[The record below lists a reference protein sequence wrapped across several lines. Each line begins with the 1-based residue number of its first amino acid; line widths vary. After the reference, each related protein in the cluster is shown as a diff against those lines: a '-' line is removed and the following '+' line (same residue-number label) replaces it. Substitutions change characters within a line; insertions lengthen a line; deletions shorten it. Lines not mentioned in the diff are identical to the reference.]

1 MKILL
6 TGGNGQVGFEL
17 QRALMPLGEVTA
29 SDRASLDLADEAAVR
44 ALVRVLRPDVIVNA
58 AAYTAVDRAESDA
71 AAAFAVNA
79 EAPRILGEEAAR
91 LGALVLH
98 FSTDYVFGGEQERP
112 YTALDA
118 PAPCN
123 VYGRSKWQGEQA
135 LAGACARHLVLR
147 TGWVL
152 GVHGGNFARTMLRLA
167 RERASFGVVADQY
180 GAPTPAA
187 LLADISAHLLRQYRR
202 DRTIGFGTW
211 HVAAA
216 GTASWYDYAR
226 FVLAEARAAGLALQ
240 AGPDAVQAI
249 ATEDYPT
256 AARRP
261 RNSRLD
267 TTRFRTTFG
276 LRLPPWKEGVRQVL
290 KQIFESEPW
299 VR

>member
-17 QRALMPLGEVTA
+17 RRALMPLGEVTA
-29 SDRASLDLADEAAVR
+29 PDRASLDLADEAAVR

-79 EAPRILGEEAAR
+79 AAPRILGEEAAR

-112 YTALDA
+112 YTELDA

-187 LLADISAHLLRQYRR
+187 LLADISAHLLRQYRH

-240 AGPDAVQAI
+240 AGPDAVRAI

-256 AARRP
+256 PARRP

-267 TTRFRTTFG
+267 TARFRTTFG
-276 LRLPPWKEGVRQVL
+276 LRLPPWEEGVRHVL